1 MTRKFTNNPRI
12 VKTNH
17 ASMAKRNININPDNT
32 DTFQREKKAR
42 VLFLDRYML
51 CGFSFL
57 LCFLLSED
65 FKAENCKEE
74 ARWNIIGSNIMKHTC
89 RFCCWL

>member
-17 ASMAKRNININPDNT
+17 ARIAKENININPDNT

-42 VLFLDRYML
+42 FIFRRMDIML
-51 CGFSFL
+51 CVFV
-57 LCFLLSED
+57 
-65 FKAENCKEE
+65 
-74 ARWNIIGSNIMKHTC
+74 I
-89 RFCCWL
+89 